1 MSEFRRVYSYLLS
14 FLTVAALSCTSSN
27 VTEKRTAIPPS
38 AEKEYPHLRFSDS
51 SKASSWVDDLMNS
64 MTMEEKVGQLFMVK
78 GYGHYIS
85 TDGESYERLER
96 LVQEQKIGGIVLFQG
111 DVYETAVL
119 LNKLQRLAK
128 VPLLVAADFERGIAM
143 RVRRGTYFPDAMA
156 LGATRNPELAYKVG
170 RAVAEEARAIGVHQ
184 NFAPVADVNNNPA
197 NPVINT
203 RSFGESAALVS
214 QMVSAYVRGLDNG
227 GVISTAKHFPG
238 HGDTGTD
245 SHLDLPVLPFTRSR
259 LDSLELRSFRSAID
273 SGVMSV
279 MIAHVAVP
287 ALDSVAPASL
297 SPFIINNLLKKELGF
312 RGIVVTDAMD
322 MAGLV
327 RGYSIGESAVK
338 AVKAGADI
346 VLMPLN
352 EEVAL
357 EAIFSAVRKGIITQE
372 RIDESVRK
380 ILTVKQ
386 WLHLDEERFVDIDR
400 IAAHVGTREH
410 LTLAKDVAR
419 SAITVVKN
427 DANILPLQQFEKK
440 KIITVIISD
449 TDDNRTEVNRPGY
462 EYPNETFGAY
472 FSKLLRRRYGSVE
485 TYRLTPSSNAL
496 VFDSVLTRLNRAAI
510 VIMPLYIKVRTAS
523 GKIGI
528 PENMMGFLAQAAEL
542 QKPTVVISFGNPYV
556 IGSFPKA
563 QAIVCAYSDGEPLIE
578 ATVEAIFG
586 EIDVRGRLPVSVP
599 GLYEYGSGLL
609 YAKSYLRRDDPSFA
623 GFDPEK
629 LSRVDAI
636 IEEAIRDSAF
646 PCAQVAIMKD
656 GILAYEKAFGTYTYD
671 SASREI
677 DGGTLFDL
685 ASTTK
690 VFATTAA
697 VMKLY
702 DQKKL
707 SLDDSVSRFFPQFSE
722 GSKRAVTIRHLL
734 LHTSGLPPF
743 RKLYE
748 TCTTPEQ
755 TLDSILTTSLVAAP
769 GDSTIYS
776 DLGMIVLGKILE
788 KITGMPLSNFVSQ
801 EFYQPLGMNTTVFTP
816 SKAFAATIAPTEVDS
831 IWRKTL
837 VRGSVHDETAALLGG
852 VAGSAGLFSTV
863 SDLAIFMQ
871 MMMNKGTYGGRRY
884 LSDST
889 VAKFTRRESP
899 QSKRAFGWDLKSLR
913 GSSAGD
919 LFSLT
924 SFGHTGFTGT
934 SVWADPQRNLCV
946 IFLTNRVYPS
956 RTNTKI
962 AKVRPALH
970 DAVVQAL
977 RKSTEGTMK
986 SSQ

>member
-1 MSEFRRVYSYLLS
+1 
-14 FLTVAALSCTSSN
+14 
-27 VTEKRTAIPPS
+27 
-38 AEKEYPHLRFSDS
+38 
-51 SKASSWVDDLMNS
+51 MNS

-96 LVQEQKIGGIVLFQG
+96 LVQEQKVGGIVLFQG

-119 LNKLQRLAK
+119 LNKLQGLAK

-143 RVRRGTYFPDAMA
+143 RIRRGTYFPDAMA

-259 LDSLELRSFRSAID
+259 LDSIELRSFRSAID

-297 SPFIINNLLKKELGF
+297 SPSIINALLKKELGF
-312 RGIVVTDAMD
+312 QGIVVTDAMD

-338 AVKAGADI
+338 AVQAGADI
-346 VLMPLN
+346 ILMPLN

-357 EAIFSAVRKGIITQE
+357 DAVFSAVRKGMITQD

-380 ILTVKQ
+380 ILMVKQ

-400 IAAHVGTREH
+400 IADRVGTREH
-410 LTLAKDVAR
+410 LELAKDAAR

-427 DANILPLQQFEKK
+427 DANILPLQQFGKQK
-440 KIITVIISD
+440 LIAVIISD
-449 TDDNRTEVNRPGY
+449 TDDNRTEVNRPGNQ
-462 EYPNETFGAY
+462 YPNEPVGSY
-472 FSKLLRRRYGSVE
+472 FSQLLRRRYGSVE
-485 TYRLTPSSNAL
+485 TYRLTPSSNTL
-496 VFDSVLTRLNRAAI
+496 MFDSILTRLKRADI
-510 VIMPLYIKVRTAS
+510 VLMPLYVKVRSAS

-528 PENMMGFLAQAAEL
+528 PENMMGFLSKAADL
-542 QKPTVVISFGNPYV
+542 QRPTVVISFGNPYV
-556 IGSFPKA
+556 VSAFPKA
-563 QAIVCAYSDGEPLIE
+563 QGVVCAYTDAEALVE
-578 ATVEAIFG
+578 ATVEGIFG
-586 EIDVRGRLPVSVP
+586 EIEVGGRLPVTIP
-599 GLYEYGSGLL
+599 GQFAFGTGVRFP
-609 YAKSYLRRDDPSFA
+609 KSYLRQDDPSFA
-623 GFDPEK
+623 GFDSEK
-629 LSRVDAI
+629 LSRVDEI
-636 IEEAIRDSAF
+636 IEEAIEDSAF
-646 PCAQVAIMKD
+646 PCAQVAVMKD

-671 SASREI
+671 AASREI
-677 DGGTLFDL
+677 DGSTLFDL

-697 VMKLY
+697 VMRLY

-707 SLDDSVSRFFPQFSE
+707 ALDDSVSRFFPQFSE
-722 GSKRAVTIRHLL
+722 GPKRAVTIRDLL

-748 TCTTPEQ
+748 TCTTPDQ
-755 TLDSILTTSLVAAP
+755 TLDSILTTRLVAVP

-776 DLGMIVLGKILE
+776 DLGMIVLGKIVE
-788 KITGMPLSNFVSQ
+788 KITGMSLSNFVGQ

-816 SKAFAATIAPTEVDS
+816 SKAFTATIAPTEVDS

-852 VAGSAGLFSTV
+852 VAGNAGLFSTV

-871 MMMNKGTYGGRRY
+871 MIMNKGTYGGKRY

-889 VAKFTRRESP
+889 VAKFTRRESA
-899 QSKRAFGWDLKSLR
+899 QSRRALGWDLKSLR
-913 GSSAGD
+913 GSTAGD
-919 LFSLT
+919 LFSMT

-934 SVWADPQRNLCV
+934 SVWVDPQRNLCV
-946 IFLTNRVYPS
+946 IFLTNRVYPT
-956 RTNTKI
+956 RNNTKI

-977 RKSTEGTMK
+977 RKSPESIMK